1 MIKITVYYVN
11 GKMSEWDEPN
21 SIIKK
26 LYNIEQSGLSGKSL
40 INSLFTDD
48 WGCPPIFV
56 SIKGIYE
63 NKEFKKVI
71 SYE

>member
-40 INSLFTDD
+40 INSLITDD
-48 WGCPPIFV
+48 WGCPPKFV
-56 SIKGIYE
+56 VSRVFMKIK
-63 NKEFKKVI
+63 NSKRL
-71 SYE
+71 

>member
-1 MIKITVYYVN
+1 MIKITVYYVD
-11 GKMSEWDEPN
+11 GSMSELDEPN
-21 SIIKK
+21 SIIEK
-26 LYNIEQSGLSGKSL
+26 LYSLEHSGLNGKSL
-40 INSLFTDD
+40 INSLITDD
-48 WGCPPIFV
+48 WGCPPKFV

>member
-21 SIIKK
+21 SIIKN

-40 INSLFTDD
+40 INSLITDD
-48 WGCPPIFV
+48 WGCPPKFV